1 MICVDSLASK
11 FRSPDLSPYISS
23 PQISNSYNVF
33 FHSQD
38 KTEILQKL
46 ITNIKSIDVTV
57 TSCICLQKINF
68 TIIEDIY

>member
-23 PQISNSYNVF
+23 PQISNGYNVF

-38 KTEILQKL
+38 KTAILQKNDNKYQ
-46 ITNIKSIDVTV
+46 INWRHCDVMH
-57 TSCICLQKINF
+57 LF
-68 TIIEDIY
+68 TKN